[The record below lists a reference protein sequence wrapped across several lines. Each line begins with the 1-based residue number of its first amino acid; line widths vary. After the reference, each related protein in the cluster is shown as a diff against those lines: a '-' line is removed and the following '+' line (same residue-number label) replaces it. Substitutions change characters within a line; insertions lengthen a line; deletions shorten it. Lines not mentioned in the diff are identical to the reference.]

1 MKVFEDEIR
10 NLYQKED
17 RKIEGMIKNL
27 VKQSLKEPLEDLELI
42 RMTMDILNA
51 SLKNKNQSTES
62 SNIKEINSIKSQL

>member
-1 MKVFEDEIR
+1 MV
-10 NLYQKED
+10 
-17 RKIEGMIKNL
+17 KNL
-27 VKQSLKEPLEDLELI
+27 VKQSLKEPLEDLELV